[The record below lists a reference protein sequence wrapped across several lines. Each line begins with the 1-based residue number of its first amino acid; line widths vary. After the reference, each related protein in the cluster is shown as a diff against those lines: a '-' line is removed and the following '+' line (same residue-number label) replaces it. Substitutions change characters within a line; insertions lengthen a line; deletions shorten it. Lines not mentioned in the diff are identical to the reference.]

1 MKNKKMLGIGILLF
15 AVLIVGASILYNA
28 LKDKVEDSSFQLT
41 GDADNID
48 DDDTDHADNQADS
61 TEDKTNASGES
72 TDGATDA
79 DDEKV
84 SAPDFT
90 MTDKDGNEVKLS
102 DFAGKPVVLN
112 FWASWCGPCQME
124 MPDFEEMYKTHGE
137 EVQFLMVNLTDG
149 SQETVDSA
157 TQFITEK
164 GYTFPVYY
172 DTKMEGAYYYGVSSI
187 PMTYFIDA
195 DGYIVGRNTG
205 MIRAEN
211 LKKGI
216 EAIR

>member
-1 MKNKKMLGIGILLF
+1 MKNKKMLGIGVILF

-28 LKDKVEDSSFQLT
+28 MKDKVEDNSFQMEGENNT
-41 GDADNID
+41 GNTN
-48 DDDTDHADNQADS
+48 DTDANGAD
-61 TEDKTNASGES
+61 TN
-72 TDGATDA
+72 TDN
-79 DDEKV
+79 EKV
-84 SAPDFT
+84 VAPDFT
-90 MTDKDGNEVKLS
+90 MTDKDGNEVKFS
-102 DFAGKPVVLN
+102 NFAGKPIVLN

-124 MPDFEEMYKTHGE
+124 MPDFEEMYKQYGE
-137 EVQFLMVNLTDG
+137 EVQFVMVNMTDG

-172 DTKMEGAYYYGVSSI
+172 DTKMEGAYYYSVYSL

-195 DGYIVGRNTG
+195 DGNVAASSRG
-205 MIRAEN
+205 MISGEN
-211 LKKGI
+211 LQKGI

>member
-1 MKNKKMLGIGILLF
+1 MKNKKMLGIGVILF

-28 LKDKVEDSSFQLT
+28 MKDKVEDNSFQMEGENNT
-41 GDADNID
+41 GNTN
-48 DDDTDHADNQADS
+48 DTDANGAD
-61 TEDKTNASGES
+61 TN
-72 TDGATDA
+72 TDN
-79 DDEKV
+79 EKV
-84 SAPDFT
+84 VAPDFT
-90 MTDKDGNEVKLS
+90 MTDKDGNEVKFLN
-102 DFAGKPVVLN
+102 FAGKPIVLN

-124 MPDFEEMYKTHGE
+124 MPDFEEMYKQYGE
-137 EVQFLMVNLTDG
+137 EVQFVMVNMTDG

-172 DTKMEGAYYYGVSSI
+172 DTKMEGAYYYSVYSL

-195 DGYIVGRNTG
+195 DGNVAASSRG
-205 MIRAEN
+205 MIIGEN
-211 LKKGI
+211 LQKGI

>member
-1 MKNKKMLGIGILLF
+1 MKNKKMLGIGVILF

-28 LKDKVEDSSFQLT
+28 MKDKVEDNSFQMEGENNT
-41 GDADNID
+41 GNTN
-48 DDDTDHADNQADS
+48 DTDANAAD
-61 TEDKTNASGES
+61 TN
-72 TDGATDA
+72 TDN
-79 DDEKV
+79 EKV
-84 SAPDFT
+84 VAPDFT
-90 MTDKDGNEVKLS
+90 MTDKDGNEVKFS
-102 DFAGKPVVLN
+102 NFAGKPIVLN

-124 MPDFEEMYKTHGE
+124 MPDFEEMYKQYGE
-137 EVQFLMVNLTDG
+137 EVQFVMVNMTDG

-172 DTKMEGAYYYGVSSI
+172 DTKMEGAYYYSVYSL

-195 DGYIVGRNTG
+195 DGNVAASSRG
-205 MIRAEN
+205 MISGDN
-211 LKKGI
+211 LQKGI